1 MGDKA
6 PFNVFISS
14 TYRDLK
20 EEREKVIEVV
30 DKVCNAIGM
39 EKFLPDEKSTL
50 KVCLEYL
57 EKCNIYIG
65 IIGSSYG
72 SIIPEDQLKEV
83 EGENYEKY
91 KGLSFTHY
99 EFRKAGELGIPR
111 AVFILDKET
120 EIEELGKFK
129 EEIKNSVSP
138 TYFSNLDELIEKV
151 ENSLR
156 GRIPEWV
163 FEGKLRIPGFFG
175 RENELRELYENLTDE
190 KQIFSVINVFGV
202 GGIGKTALIE
212 ALLLLLSVK
221 GYLTWEVR
229 STEGRETTFSTP
241 RNYKI
246 DVLKFPDVRG
256 LAQLLG
262 IELKGDVE
270 DSIINWLDENKA
282 ALFIDDFQKFED
294 NFKDFINKAHDK
306 LKNGRIIVA
315 SRRPAN
321 IRCHLYRELLKMEEK
336 PFKEMIKNELKNA
349 SIEPYEEIVE
359 AIHEKTS
366 GHPLAVKMLIP
377 IIRRYKLSIEEL
389 NRFGSIK
396 NVQNEDEIK
405 EFISRTFLENVKNK
419 QDLTV
424 FKYLSLLK
432 YGFNYNILKAVLA
445 LLKDKRCKWENE
457 KLLRE
462 FLSQYMPHIISYDY
476 KREIFNFSHD
486 MVKEAAYSQ
495 VENIEKFRE
504 EILVVLLAIMV
515 EIRKTLKEIEEKG
528 ILAIKEED
536 VSVFEEILYQ
546 AEEIMKLKGENK
558 ELVKVALESS
568 CILSEYGYLGRI
580 PLMTYEFGRKA
591 LYYAEILENWIKA
604 LDMAEHMLYY
614 AGVLLIPEDDVRSL
628 YMKVDK
634 LFPEALKLN
643 EDDARYYYAFAM
655 SRWAFYSLFSLN
667 NVREA
672 ELSLEKAFKEIG
684 SRDSRKIIDELLWHD
699 AYSNLLTTKSDVLI
713 MKRDFKEALKVLKE
727 NDELLEHYK
736 DKIIRM
742 GGEEV
747 YYKSKYIFME
757 RLRHLTLLTAE
768 SENDLERARKYAEN
782 YITYVSKAESKKYS
796 ISRGIVNL
804 AKIQMLLAKN
814 QYDFKEVYR
823 DLEDCFKTF
832 EEVGDK
838 HDEALTKRFMAICC
852 LALKHDS
859 DALKFAEES
868 MEIVKKGPNEYLK
881 AVHELTLAYVKI
893 TSRLSDF
900 KRGKISNEV
909 YELIRSAYERL
920 ENRKL
925 INGVIV
931 LAVEMIAKY
940 LQNKIKYDE
949 LLNELDRFAETLKIG
964 KYILGSWVIKQFM
977 NTVKEKG
984 DIDEDILRLKGI
996 KLLLAI

>member
-138 TYFSNLDELIEKV
+138 TYFNNLDELIEKV

-156 GRIPEWV
+156 GGIPEWV

-175 RENELRELYENLTDE
+175 RENELRELYEKLTDE
-190 KQIFSVINVFGV
+190 RQIFSVINVFGV

-221 GYLTWEVR
+221 GYLAWEVR

-246 DVLKFPDVRG
+246 DALKFPDVRG

-270 DSIINWLDENKA
+270 DSIINWLDENKV
-282 ALFIDDFQKFED
+282 ALFIDDYQKFED
-294 NFKDFINKAHDK
+294 NFKAFINKAHDK

-321 IRCHLYRELLKMEEK
+321 IRCYPYKELLKMEEK
-336 PFKEMIKNELKNA
+336 PFKEIIRNELKNA
-349 SIEPYEEIVE
+349 SIEPHEEIVE
-359 AIHEKTS
+359 AIQEKTG

-405 EFISRTFLENVKNK
+405 EFISRTFLENVKDK

-432 YGFNYNILKAVLA
+432 YGFNYDILKAVFA

-462 FLSQYMPHIISYDY
+462 FLSQYMSHIISYDY
-476 KREIFNFSHD
+476 KRKIFNFSHD
-486 MVKEAAYSQ
+486 MVKEVAYSQ
-495 VENIEKFRE
+495 VKNDEETRE
-504 EILVVLLAIMV
+504 EILSVLLAIIV
-515 EIRKTLKEIEEKG
+515 DIRKILKEIEEKG

-558 ELVKVALESS
+558 KLVGVAFASS
-568 CILSEYGYLGRI
+568 SILAEYGYIGR
-580 PLMTYEFGRKA
+580 
-591 LYYAEILENWIKA
+591 NQ
-604 LDMAEHMLYY
+604 EHCSPANIIHGQSSFLNK
-614 AGVLLIPEDDVRSL
+614 LL
-628 YMKVDK
+628 KK
-634 LFPEALKLN
+634 
-643 EDDARYYYAFAM
+643 
-655 SRWAFYSLFSLN
+655 
-667 NVREA
+667 
-672 ELSLEKAFKEIG
+672 ELSL
-684 SRDSRKIIDELLWHD
+684 
-699 AYSNLLTTKSDVLI
+699 
-713 MKRDFKEALKVLKE
+713 
-727 NDELLEHYK
+727 
-736 DKIIRM
+736 
-742 GGEEV
+742 
-747 YYKSKYIFME
+747 
-757 RLRHLTLLTAE
+757 
-768 SENDLERARKYAEN
+768 
-782 YITYVSKAESKKYS
+782 
-796 ISRGIVNL
+796 
-804 AKIQMLLAKN
+804 
-814 QYDFKEVYR
+814 
-823 DLEDCFKTF
+823 
-832 EEVGDK
+832 
-838 HDEALTKRFMAICC
+838 
-852 LALKHDS
+852 
-859 DALKFAEES
+859 
-868 MEIVKKGPNEYLK
+868 
-881 AVHELTLAYVKI
+881 LAYEG
-893 TSRLSDF
+893 RL
-900 KRGKISNEV
+900 
-909 YELIRSAYERL
+909 
-920 ENRKL
+920 
-925 INGVIV
+925 
-931 LAVEMIAKY
+931 
-940 LQNKIKYDE
+940 
-949 LLNELDRFAETLKIG
+949 
-964 KYILGSWVIKQFM
+964 
-977 NTVKEKG
+977 
-984 DIDEDILRLKGI
+984 
-996 KLLLAI
+996 